1 MKKKKKVS
9 LQEMKERV
17 KKFKEK
23 IYYLKKC
30 NVRIYYNPEVISN
43 VIFIERDQ
51 FQSLLENLEL
61 FERTLI
67 EDKRLG
73 KFQQSLWR
81 IDIVKN
87 ELIIISQNKEIKQE
101 VSLKINLKTNT
112 KLIITKK
119 IML

>member
-1 MKKKKKVS
+1 MKHKISLVEIKGKV
-9 LQEMKERV
+9 R
-17 KKFKEK
+17 KFKEK

-87 ELIIISQNKEIKQE
+87 ELIIIAQNRAIKQE
-101 VSLKINLKTNT
+101 VSLNINLKNNN
-112 KLIITKK
+112 KIIITKK
-119 IML
+119 IL